1 MHQTLHMALLKK
13 DNLLKMDSLVL
24 STMTVN

>member
-13 DNLLKMDSLVL
+13 DNLLKMESLVL
-24 STMTVN
+24 SIMTVN